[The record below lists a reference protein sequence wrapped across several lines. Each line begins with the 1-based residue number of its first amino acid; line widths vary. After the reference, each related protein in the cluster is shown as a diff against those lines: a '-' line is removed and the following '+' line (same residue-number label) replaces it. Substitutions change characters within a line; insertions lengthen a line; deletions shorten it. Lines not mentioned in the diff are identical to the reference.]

1 MAVSSS
7 YKNVRVKG
15 EGFFHQK
22 DNPLSGVTLQ
32 TSPEELATK
41 YDRWSE
47 NYDNDMGK
55 MKFSAP
61 AACLAGL
68 LEFADAYGV
77 NKDSKIIDVGAGTG
91 ALGLLLKAE
100 GFTNVDAL
108 DGAKQMIEASTKK
121 NCYNKLIH
129 AFIGAS
135 DGPEALMEGNAYKV
149 VFCVACF
156 SLGHMQPKHLDDLV
170 KMVQHG
176 GLLIFTVRR
185 DADEKFGFKK
195 KIDEMVSANTL
206 QIIDKKLI
214 DYFPCLDDSDAARY
228 CYRYICERKSPAI
241 IKRQ

>member
-1 MAVSSS
+1 MEISSNE
-7 YKNVRVKG
+7 KDVRVEEK
-15 EGFFHQK
+15 GFFHQK

-47 NYDNDMGK
+47 KFDEDMVK
-55 MKFSAP
+55 TKYNTP

-68 LEFADAYGV
+68 MEFADAYGV

-129 AFIGAS
+129 AFVGAS
-135 DGPEALMEGNAYKV
+135 DGPAAVMEGHAYKV
-149 VFCVACF
+149 LFCVACF

-206 QIIDKKLI
+206 QIIDKKLV
-214 DYFPCLDDSDAARY
+214 DYYAALDENDAARY
-228 CYRYICERKSPAI
+228 CYRYICKNI
-241 IKRQ
+241 